1 MADRPLKADLSK
13 PRETGKPTV
22 GKPPGPA
29 ASDTLFYGLSGF
41 ATLNEQSMRSMSD
54 AGMQWLKAVEALQK
68 EIVDFAGRR
77 ASEGA
82 AHAEALL
89 RCRSAQDVVFRQ
101 TEHVRHM
108 MEDYLSE
115 VHKLLSVWLE
125 ASTKKKPSDK
135 NGS

>member
-1 MADRPLKADLSK
+1 MADRIPK
-13 PRETGKPTV
+13 PGKPNA
-22 GKPPGPA
+22 GEPPAPA
-29 ASDTLFYGLSGF
+29 ASDNPFSGLSGF

-54 AGMQWLKAVEALQK
+54 AGMQWLKAVDALQR
-68 EIVDFAGRR
+68 EIVDFAARR

-89 RCRSAQDVVFRQ
+89 RCRNAQDVVFRQ

-108 MEDYLSE
+108 MEDYLVE

-125 ASTKKKPSDK
+125 ASTAKKPSNK